1 MILNK
6 IACAC
11 AMIATSMAV
20 CAAETPDW
28 ENPEVFAVGRE
39 PVRAT
44 AYPYPTQAL
53 AIKNVPSDSPWFKS
67 LNGSWKFNFAAKPAD
82 RPVDFYRT
90 DYDTSKW
97 ADIEVPSN
105 WEMKGYGTPIYTN
118 TNYPFPANPP
128 YIPHDDNQMFLQRFF
143 PPTTLYLQSY
153 TVSQQSRP

>member
-1 MILNK
+1 
-6 IACAC
+6 
-11 AMIATSMAV
+11 MIATSMAV

-128 YIPHDDNQMFLQRFF
+128 YIPHDDNPVGSYVRTFDIPADWAGRDVFLHFDGS
-143 PPTTLYLQSY
+143 TAGM
-153 TVSQQSRP
+153 

>member
-1 MILNK
+1 
-6 IACAC
+6 
-11 AMIATSMAV
+11 MIATSMAV

-82 RPVDFYRT
+82 RPVDFTVRT
-90 DYDTSKW
+90 TTHRSGPTSKC
-97 ADIEVPSN
+97 
-105 WEMKGYGTPIYTN
+105 
-118 TNYPFPANPP
+118 
-128 YIPHDDNQMFLQRFF
+128 
-143 PPTTLYLQSY
+143 PPTGK
-153 TVSQQSRP
+153 